1 MVISHDSQ
9 SDLQTLIDRHR
20 EWLLIHSNGR
30 SFPVLN
36 DEFDIEYKQDR
47 LLFGF
52 PDDEGFQYWR
62 VVKFTDNEGEIMI
75 DLTSKLSKKREKI
88 RLVSRAAAR
97 ELGEAV
103 ELARLE
109 KANGLARLIAENY
122 PRTKIGRV
130 ALNKENG
137 RLGQIIALPPGHKKL
152 AFLADVSDTLTP
164 ESMLAAAILWLLK
177 LEKRKKDPIDD
188 VWILAEKKLARN
200 LQKLHALFAAPWKHK
215 IRIVEIS
222 RKEDPPKLVE
232 LPERRISEL
241 WREKARKLAIPASL
255 RTSEIAKRILAF
267 SPDKIDVIYSKNG
280 ETLRFLGL
288 PFARVRTVAGR
299 EKAWFGI
306 ARDKQILAGQT
317 WEHLLRL
324 VEDLETYRRQDTPN
338 KRHDL
343 YTLAPEAWLEALL
356 RQNIKL
362 LDANLILSPIYN
374 QFRASADKI
383 DLLALRKDGRL
394 VIIELK
400 TSIDR
405 EMIFQAA
412 DYWRKIELQRRAGHL
427 HENHL
432 FGELEILDKPTLV
445 YLAAPALSY
454 HIEFDLFARAVSPEI
469 EMYRF
474 DLHENWRQNVKVL
487 HQMLARGRQ
496 VTQLGQLAYFTNR

>member
-1 MVISHDSQ
+1 MASEDSQ
-9 SDLQTLIDRHR
+9 TDLQTLIDRHR
-20 EWLLIHSNGR
+20 EWLLIHSNGQT
-30 SFPVLN
+30 FPVLN
-36 DEFDIEYKQDR
+36 DEFDLEERPDK
-47 LLFGF
+47 LVLGF
-52 PDDEGFQYWR
+52 PDDSGFGYWR
-62 VVKFTDNEGEIMI
+62 VVNFADNEGGILI
-75 DLTSKLSKKREKI
+75 DLTANLSKKRERI

-137 RLGQIIALPPGHKKL
+137 RLAQIIALPPGRAKL
-152 AFLADVSDTLTP
+152 AFLADVSDTLTA

-177 LEKRKKDPIDD
+177 LERRKKDPIDE
-188 VWILAEKKLARN
+188 VRILAGKKLARN
-200 LQKLHALFAAPWKHK
+200 LQKLHAVLAPAWKQR

-222 RKEDPPKLVE
+222 RKEEPVKLIE
-232 LPERRISEL
+232 LPPRKISEL
-241 WREKARKLAIPASL
+241 WREKARKLAIPESQ
-255 RTSEIAKRILAF
+255 RTSEIASRILGL
-267 SPDKIDVIYSKNG
+267 SPGKIDVIFSKNG

-288 PFARVRTVAGR
+288 PFARVRTIAAH
-299 EKAWFGI
+299 EKAWFGTG
-306 ARDKQILAGQT
+306 RNKQILADAT
-317 WEHLLRL
+317 WELLLRL
-324 VEDLETYRRQDTPN
+324 VEDLETYRRQDPPN

-374 QFRASADKI
+374 QFRASMDKI

-427 HENHL
+427 QAARL
-432 FGELEILDKPTLV
+432 FGTREILDKPTLV

-454 HIEFDLFARAVSPEI
+454 HAEFGLFARAVSPEI

-474 DLHENWRQNVKVL
+474 DLHENWRHKV
-487 HQMLARGRQ
+487 R
-496 VTQLGQLAYFTNR
+496 VLGQLPAGVPPVPFANY